1 MATAREQALA
11 FLKSK
16 WYSDSQIKDATANVQ
31 KQLNSWKTWQ
41 QIISENK
48 SNPSALF
55 WWENPMYWSSSSS
68 SSSSSSGWSSSRS
81 SSSSSSNTNT
91 TDLYWDVSWGNKWV
105 WPMDLTKGTS
115 LNKNDAVFWDNAKAR
130 QSTDSWF
137 LTRRNDSIAY
147 DLYNSGKYTSD
158 NVAEYLKQYSDFN
171 AASQQDRDN
180 TIRAI
185 SDRLSAIVKQEE
197 DKKNLWDISD
207 SLKDINA
214 DGKIDKAGFYKDR
227 DGNYM
232 KIYWYEGLS
241 DEQKDMLD
249 RLDDSKKKEVS
260 NMWAQALQEYL
271 KQYDAT
277 TRTKEQAEARQKNAQ
292 DIYDINRESAII
304 QAEQTL
310 RNAEENYNNLKQNWQ
325 YLGNMWMPWV
335 SATKIQAI
343 WDALT
348 EAKTTLW
355 EVKRLTQLSLD
366 AQQKQ
371 WDWQVLQYNQQIDN
385 LMYDLRWKIGQEAID
400 ALSKY
405 SSAELEWKLDTIDGI
420 TAFRRE
426 LLDELDNNLS
436 GITSASLNQ
445 MQYINQQYQDVAN
458 RMYEYAENANKVNPE
473 MSQVKGFYVDGNG
486 NPILNNMGQPI
497 EIPPTAPMEPV
508 FDKETGKL
516 ITFATDENWNIV
528 ANVQQLWN
536 NTNSDAAQTQYWIVS
551 LLEAWYDIWD
561 ILKAYP
567 NANIKDVQALAEV
580 VKQKFWA
587 DGRSLTWDWSNY
599 NAVNQWT
606 LDEAY
611 KNFTNKY
618 AYINGNGKFVL
629 RSKNQTWWQCWAFV
643 NNYLQSMWIGRLFT
657 DPITDKVKNINSY
670 EAKKWSVVIM
680 DSPTKPQYWHV
691 GIVTNVADDWT
702 LTILQSNKDGSE
714 KVYFSTKN
722 INDKDIYWFF
732 DPTKSIQQYNSERAW
747 ENQWDTSWKTNEYWY
762 NPTRVWYYDKYLQ
775 WKFTSEDWKRVW
787 NEKQFENE
795 VLWYQ
800 NFKDAQ
806 ASDFSINILAALY
819 NLKDIWMFDYNM
831 AALWMP
837 RTDGFKYRKYLDNLI
852 SNQTLQNLINT
863 KAQWASFWALS
874 DTELDILKNAATVL
888 DWKLDREDFNSKV
901 NSMIKDME
909 QWFIDHWR
917 KDLVDTLKA
926 QYDNWNKYEWGEIK
940 FFTNDWNNWTN
951 QEQTIVEETT
961 KEETLPSWRWNR

>member
-1 MATAREQALA
+1 MATARENALE
-11 FLKSK
+11 FLKNK
-16 WYSDSQIKDATANVQ
+16 WYSQGQINDAISKIQDQQKSWAKANEIMNDV
-31 KQLNSWKTWQ
+31 
-41 QIISENK
+41 K
-48 SNPSALF
+48 SNSSSYFWGSA
-55 WWENPMYWSSSSS
+55 MYGSSSSS
-68 SSSSSSGWSSSRS
+68 SSSSSSKWSS
-81 SSSSSSNTNT
+81 NNNA
-91 TDLYWDVSWGNKWV
+91 TDIYGDVNWNRTWATPMDFSKSTGTIDESTLKFWKNASAEQAKSKDYLANRNNEIASYLYSQNKW
-105 WPMDLTKGTS
+105 
-115 LNKNDAVFWDNAKAR
+115 
-130 QSTDSWF
+130 STVDRWKV
-137 LTRRNDSIAY
+137 T
-147 DLYNSGKYTSD
+147 
-158 NVAEYLKQYSDFN
+158 EYLSRFKDFTDAEDWEQN
-171 AASQQDRDN
+171 N
-180 TIRAI
+180 TIDAI
-185 SDRLSAIVKQEE
+185 LARYWEVVKEQE
-197 DKKNLWDISD
+197 KKNLWDISS
-207 SLKDINA
+207 SLKDINW
-214 DGKIDKAGFYKDR
+214 DGIEDKEWFYSDNWEYYKAYGYDWLSQEYKD
-227 DGNYM
+227 
-232 KIYWYEGLS
+232 LF
-241 DEQKDMLD
+241 D
-249 RLDDSKKKEVS
+249 RLPESKKKEIS
-260 NMWAQALQEYL
+260 NKWAEELQRILKEY
-271 KQYDAT
+271 DST
-277 TRTKEQAEARQKNAQ
+277 TRTIEQSEARQKNAQ
-292 DIYDINRESAII
+292 EQYDISRESAII
-304 QAEQTL
+304 QAEQNL
-310 RNAEENYNNLKQNWQ
+310 RRAEQNYDNLKQNWQ
-325 YLGNMWMPWV
+325 YLGNMWMPWT

-366 AQQKQ
+366 AQEKQ
-371 WDWQVLQYNQQIDN
+371 WEGQVLQYNQQIDN

-405 SSAELEWKLDTIDGI
+405 TSAELEWKLDTIDGI

-436 GITSASLNQ
+436 GITSASLSQ
-445 MQYINQQYQDVAN
+445 MQAINQQYQDVAN
-458 RMYEYAENANKVNPE
+458 KMYEYNQNANTVNKE
-473 MSQVKGFYVDGNG
+473 MSQVKWFYVDGNG
-486 NPILNNMGQPI
+486 NPILNNMWQPI

-516 ITFATDENWNIV
+516 ITFALDENWNIV

-536 NTNSDAAQTQYWIVS
+536 NTNSEAAQTQYWIVS

-567 NANIKDVQALAEV
+567 NASYKDVQELAKV
-580 VKQKFWA
+580 VTQKFWA

-599 NAVNQWT
+599 TAVNQWT

-618 AYINGNGKFVL
+618 AYVNENGKFVL
-629 RSKNQTWWQCWAFV
+629 RSKNQKWWQCWEFV
-643 NNYLQSMWIGRLFT
+643 NNYLQSMWIWRLFT

-670 EAKKWSVVIM
+670 EAKKWSIVIM

-732 DPTKSIQQYNSERAW
+732 DPTKSIQQYNAERAW
-747 ENQWDTSWKTNEYWY
+747 ENQWHTSWKTNEYWY

-775 WKFTSEDWKRVW
+775 WKFTSEDWNRVW

-917 KDLVDTLKA
+917 KDLVDALKA
-926 QYDNWNKYEWGEIK
+926 QYDNWKKYEWGEIK
-940 FFTNDWNNWTN
+940 YFTNDWNNWTN
-951 QEQTIVEETT
+951 QEQTTVEETT
-961 KEETLPSWRWNR
+961 KEEALPSWRWNR